1 MTTTTETVASTRRVA
16 ATLARELKPGDV
28 VALEGD
34 LGAGKTAFVQGVAE
48 ALGVE
53 GSVTS
58 PTFTLI
64 NEYRGPV
71 MLYHMDLYRL
81 GSEAEMEAIGIEDY
95 LYGDGICL
103 VEWAEKLGTLR
114 PPGIIRVT
122 IEHGGEDIR
131 HITIEREEA
140 T

>member
-1 MTTTTETVASTRRVA
+1 MGAE
-16 ATLARELKPGDV
+16 LARDLGPGDV
-28 VALEGD
+28 VALEGE
-34 LGAGKTAFVQGVAE
+34 LGAGKTVFVQGVAE

-53 GSVTS
+53 GPVTS

-81 GSEAEMEAIGIEDY
+81 GSVPEMEAIGIEEY

-114 PPGIIRVT
+114 PSGIVRVA
-122 IEHGGEDIR
+122 IGHGGGDIR
-131 HITIEREEA
+131 LITVEREEMS
-140 T
+140 